1 MENEKIKRDV
11 RRDQIDLLE
20 LFYALKK
27 RIVLILIAG
36 VLGALTALAYTKLLV
51 TPIYSA
57 TASMLVLTKE
67 TTLTSLADLQLG
79 SQLTQDYSR
88 LIMSY
93 TVLEEAIANLGLD
106 MSPETLEANISLN
119 NQQDTRIMDITVTNP
134 DPETARALAE
144 EVGNVSAEF
153 IGEKMGIVPP
163 SIIEEVKLPK
173 SPVSPSTSR
182 NVMMGGMAGIALVAG
197 IICVMTIMDDTIR
210 SADDISQ
217 YLGVPALALIPDRKD
232 YIGGTG
238 EPWKKSKKK
247 KRRRRHR

>member
-144 EVGNVSAEF
+144 EVGLS
-153 IGEKMGIVPP
+153 
-163 SIIEEVKLPK
+163 
-173 SPVSPSTSR
+173 
-182 NVMMGGMAGIALVAG
+182 
-197 IICVMTIMDDTIR
+197 
-210 SADDISQ
+210 
-217 YLGVPALALIPDRKD
+217 LIH
-232 YIGGTG
+232 I
-238 EPWKKSKKK
+238 
-247 KRRRRHR
+247 